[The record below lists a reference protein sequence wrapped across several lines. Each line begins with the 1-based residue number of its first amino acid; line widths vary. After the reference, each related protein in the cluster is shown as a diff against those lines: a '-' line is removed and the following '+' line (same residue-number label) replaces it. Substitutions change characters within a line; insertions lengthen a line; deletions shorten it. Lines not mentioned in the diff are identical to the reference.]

1 MRCRSVLGRLRGCV
15 AALGLVL
22 AVASVAAGGDEAGA
36 RVETRRAAGEDR
48 RRLALEAFV
57 RDTAA
62 SALAEVRA
70 KYRLPSQ
77 LRVLWVLDAAA
88 ASSGV
93 RTEAYELG
101 STAVEKGE
109 AVVTLPARKYL
120 RAPESSL
127 SVIRHEAAHAA
138 LASALGSADLY
149 RAVPRWFREGLA
161 IVFSGEGELATA
173 EAVALAV
180 YEDRGAS
187 SFLLGIDSAQVSH
200 AECYLAVAFLE
211 ERVGQDGFERI
222 VAEVARGGDL
232 AAAIEKLLGD
242 RPDAF
247 AARALESARRRVSAL
262 CPEARER
269 RSRAALRLA
278 ASGDPASLARTAPE
292 LELLLAQDP
301 AGPISGTCRYFL
313 AKAVVEGRKD
323 SWAVRALP
331 ALERISRSG
340 GALWRAEALVLEGE
354 CLAELGRV
362 AEARERWGEV
372 EEVFGEDSRP
382 VDRAR
387 RNLAA
392 TRVVQ

>member
-1 MRCRSVLGRLRGCV
+1 V

-120 RAPESSL
+120 RAPESAL

-211 ERVGQDGFERI
+211 ERLGQDGFERL

-292 LELLLAQDP
+292 LELLLAEDP

-372 EEVFGEDSRP
+372 EEVFGEDSGP

>member
-1 MRCRSVLGRLRGCV
+1 V

-77 LRVLWVLDAAA
+77 LGVLWVLDAAA

-120 RAPESSL
+120 RAPESAL

-187 SFLLGIDSAQVSH
+187 SFLRGIDSAQVSH

-242 RPDAF
+242 RPDAL
-247 AARALESARRRVSAL
+247 AARALESARRRVSTL

-292 LELLLAQDP
+292 LELLLAEDP

>member
-1 MRCRSVLGRLRGCV
+1 M

-77 LRVLWVLDAAA
+77 LGVLWVLDAAA

-120 RAPESSL
+120 RAPESAL

-187 SFLLGIDSAQVSH
+187 SFLRGIDSAQVSH

-242 RPDAF
+242 RPDAL

-292 LELLLAQDP
+292 LELLLAEDP

>member
-1 MRCRSVLGRLRGCV
+1 V

-120 RAPESSL
+120 RAPESAL

-200 AECYLAVAFLE
+200 AECHLAVAFLE
-211 ERVGQDGFERI
+211 ERLGQDGFERL

-292 LELLLAQDP
+292 LELLLAEDP

-372 EEVFGEDSRP
+372 EEVFGEDSGP

>member
-1 MRCRSVLGRLRGCV
+1 M

-120 RAPESSL
+120 RAPESAL

-200 AECYLAVAFLE
+200 AECHLAVAFLE
-211 ERVGQDGFERI
+211 ERLGQDGFERL

-292 LELLLAQDP
+292 LELLLAEDP

-372 EEVFGEDSRP
+372 EEVFGEDSGP

>member
-1 MRCRSVLGRLRGCV
+1 V

-120 RAPESSL
+120 RAPESAL

-200 AECYLAVAFLE
+200 AECHLAVAFLE
-211 ERVGQDGFERI
+211 ERLGQDGFERL

-247 AARALESARRRVSAL
+247 G
-262 CPEARER
+262 CPGSRER
-269 RSRAALRLA
+269 PPPCL
-278 ASGDPASLARTAPE
+278 
-292 LELLLAQDP
+292 
-301 AGPISGTCRYFL
+301 
-313 AKAVVEGRKD
+313 
-323 SWAVRALP
+323 RALP
-331 ALERISRSG
+331 RSSRAPFAGCAPPGREVATQPPWQEPRQSSSYSSRRILPDRSPGLAVTSSRKRSWKGAKTPGLSVRFPRSSVSAGRVGRSGAPKRSSSKGNAWRSWDAWPRRASDGARLRKCSGKTPVRWIGRGGISRRREWYNSAFARL
-340 GALWRAEALVLEGE
+340 GA
-354 CLAELGRV
+354 
-362 AEARERWGEV
+362 
-372 EEVFGEDSRP
+372 F
-382 VDRAR
+382 R
-387 RNLAA
+387 RS
-392 TRVVQ
+392 